1 MHTGTPFV
9 SVGFTAISVLLQ
21 TLEQHLFF
29 HTILFQLKS
38 PEPSIY
44 HTVSQCVYIQTS
56 SLHIFHTIYCYIS
69 AAKPPTISNYI
80 TLYQYMIFF
89 FSLQHHQQNK
99 LQKATAES
107 CMSTTSHLSVGVSSN
122 ATVAVEWTCM

>member
-1 MHTGTPFV
+1 MHRGTALV

-21 TLEQHLFF
+21 TLEQQLFFF

-56 SLHIFHTIYCYIS
+56 ALHIFHTIYCCVS
-69 AAKPPTISNYI
+69 AAKP
-80 TLYQYMIFF
+80 
-89 FSLQHHQQNK
+89 
-99 LQKATAES
+99 
-107 CMSTTSHLSVGVSSN
+107 
-122 ATVAVEWTCM
+122 